1 MAAMTRSAT
10 TTTGM
15 TTAMAVL
22 PPVLRPVFEV
32 LSLEFPE
39 LGSEAGVEVDP
50 DEAAWDC
57 DEPAVAPLVAD
68 GVFTDVITTVT
79 GSVADAPSVVAV
91 AV

>member
-1 MAAMTRSAT
+1 
-10 TTTGM
+10 M

-50 DEAAWDC
+50 DEAA
-57 DEPAVAPLVAD
+57 
-68 GVFTDVITTVT
+68 
-79 GSVADAPSVVAV
+79 
-91 AV
+91 